1 MAWIQGIPR
10 GMPQFLPFAEQTDN
24 DSHKALTFSDLYGVL
39 TTKLERRE
47 VMVVK
52 RRITRET
59 EQLRNARLQKGL
71 SQQQVAVLA
80 GVHIRQYQRLE
91 YGERS
96 IGSVNMRFGLA
107 ICAILELD
115 PFDLVQ
121 WFSEGWQ
128 LVSLEDP

>member
-1 MAWIQGIPR
+1 MNLGHPARDASI
-10 GMPQFLPFAEQTDN
+10 FLPFAEQTDN
-24 DSHKALTFSDLYGVL
+24 YSHMALTFSDLYGVL
-39 TTKLERRE
+39 TTNLERRE
-47 VMVVK
+47 VIVVK
-52 RRITRET
+52 RKVTRET
-59 EQLRNARLQKGL
+59 EILRNARLQKGL
-71 SQQQVAVLA
+71 SQQQVAVIA
-80 GVHIRQYQRLE
+80 GVHVRQYQRLE

>member
-1 MAWIQGIPR
+1 M
-10 GMPQFLPFAEQTDN
+10 
-24 DSHKALTFSDLYGVL
+24 ALTFSDLYGVL
-39 TTKLERRE
+39 TTNLERRE
-47 VMVVK
+47 VIVVK
-52 RRITRET
+52 RKVTRET
-59 EQLRNARLQKGL
+59 EILRNARLKKRL
-71 SQQQVAVLA
+71 SQQQVAVIA
-80 GVHIRQYQRLE
+80 GVHVRQYQRLE

>member
-1 MAWIQGIPR
+1 MNLGHPAR
-10 GMPQFLPFAEQTDN
+10 GASIILPFSEQTDN
-24 DSHKALTFSDLYGVL
+24 YSSMALTFSDLYGVL
-39 TTKLERRE
+39 TTNLERRE

-52 RRITRET
+52 RKVTRET
-59 EQLRNARLQKGL
+59 EILRSARLQKGL
-71 SQQQVAVLA
+71 SQQQVAVIA

>member
-1 MAWIQGIPR
+1 MNLGHPARDASII
-10 GMPQFLPFAEQTDN
+10 LPFSEQTDN
-24 DSHKALTFSDLYGVL
+24 YSSMALTFSDLYGVL
-39 TTKLERRE
+39 TTNLERRE

-52 RRITRET
+52 RKVTRET
-59 EQLRNARLQKGL
+59 EILRNARLKKRL
-71 SQQQVAVLA
+71 SQQQVAVIA
-80 GVHIRQYQRLE
+80 GVHVRQYQRLE